1 MKYETDEYIINYNE
15 CDKEYIEDFIKYFEQ
30 EKENIFKFFDI
41 DKLNKKL
48 IIKLYDTVDKYSEY
62 RKYQLSESSVGNM
75 DVDDNNYYIHMLSY
89 KPLITRKGHTDKQL
103 DDFYKLLVHEFVHVC
118 HEDKGKIRNSLMWIR
133 EGIAILLSKQK
144 YELKELDCSLEDLL
158 NNNQVSYTNYYT
170 LMNYVLEKYDN
181 EYVKKIVFD
190 SEFGKEE
197 TEKIYN
203 GYIISPVTKSEYN
216 NRIK

>member
-30 EKENIFKFFDI
+30 EKNNIFKFFNI
-41 DKLNKKL
+41 NKLNKKL
-48 IIKLYDTVDKYSEY
+48 IIKLYDTVDRYSEY
-62 RKYQLSESSVGNM
+62 RK
-75 DVDDNNYYIHMLSY
+75 HMLSY
-89 KPLITRKGHTDKQL
+89 KPLITRKGHTNKQL

-170 LMNYVLEKYDN
+170 LMNYVLKTYGN
-181 EYVKKIVFD
+181 EYVKKLVVD
-190 SEFGKEE
+190 SDFGKEE

-203 GYIISPVTKSEYN
+203 GYN
-216 NRIK
+216 NKVK

>member
-15 CDKEYIEDFIKYFEQ
+15 CDEEYIEEFIKYFEQ
-30 EKENIFKFFDI
+30 EKASIFDFFNIN
-41 DKLNKKL
+41 KLNKKL
-48 IIKLYDTVDKYSEY
+48 IIKLYDTVDKYAEY
-62 RKYQLSESSVGNM
+62 RHNNLYEWSVGNM

-118 HEDKGKIRNSLMWIR
+118 HEDKGNIRNSLVWIR

-144 YELKELDCSLEDLL
+144 YELKELDCSLNDLQ
-158 NNNQVSYTNYYT
+158 NNNQVSYGNYYT
-170 LMNYVLEKYDN
+170 LMDYALNTCGN
-181 EYVKKIVFD
+181 EYVKRLVFD

-203 GYIISPVTKSEYN
+203 EYINKD
-216 NRIK
+216 IKIK